1 MSPDNIKE
9 LFSKIKAEPEKYILK
24 PMKEGGGNNITGE
37 KLKNIIPEEGN
48 EISDLIKNSV
58 IVEKIDSYEH
68 EGFVIRN
75 EKIELQNSISEY
87 SIYGIILA
95 NENNII
101 INKNVSFLVRTKHKK
116 SIEGGIIEGAGAV
129 DIPCLLNIKLE
140 TKLSKKVEISA
151 EEIQKYLDDLKAEE
165 EARKKEEEA
174 RKKEEEEKKK
184 EEEKKTEEEKK
195 KEEEKKNDEEK
206 KEENAQNEQPK
217 TEK

>member
-1 MSPDNIKE
+1 
-9 LFSKIKAEPEKYILK
+9 
-24 PMKEGGGNNITGE
+24 
-37 KLKNIIPEEGN
+37 
-48 EISDLIKNSV
+48 
-58 IVEKIDSYEH
+58 
-68 EGFVIRN
+68 VIRN
-75 EKIELQNSISEY
+75 EKIEVQNSISEY

-140 TKLSKKVEISA
+140 TIFSKKVEISA
-151 EEIQKYLDDLKAEE
+151 EEIQKYLDDLKAEEEARKKEE